1 MPLPAMTPAQR
12 LARKAEK
19 EQSLLSFLVSEL
31 WTDNDNAALL
41 WRLSTDTSATTLRA
55 MCRDR
60 LIVRDDIA
68 TGPRAVYPI
77 FGITP
82 DGIAACSGAP
92 VDTAEYQVGRLQATH
107 LPHALAVQR
116 LRIAAEASG
125 WSTWRAG
132 RLLYGTRLPVVPDA
146 LAVDPLGK
154 ITAIEMERN
163 VKSLKRRREV
173 ISGHVLAM
181 AAGKWHRVLYV
192 CDARA
197 DAERLRALYMSL
209 DQLIT
214 PGGRTPMEDVHRAR
228 FRFVNLADFL
238 RMPASIAAP
247 GPTER

>member
-1 MPLPAMTPAQR
+1 MPLPPMTPAQR
-12 LARKAEK
+12 IARKAEK
-19 EQSLLSFLVSEL
+19 ERRLLAFLISEL

-41 WRLSTDTSATTLRA
+41 WGLSADASATTLRA

-60 LIVRDDIA
+60 LVVRDDILI
-68 TGPRAVYPI
+68 GPRAIYPI

-82 DGIAACSGAP
+82 DGIAACDGAP
-92 VDTAEYQVGRLQATH
+92 LDAAEYQLGRLQPTH

-116 LRIAAEASG
+116 LRIVAEGSG
-125 WSTWRAG
+125 WTAWRAG

-146 LAVDPLGK
+146 LAIDPRGRV
-154 ITAIEMERN
+154 TAIEMERN

-181 AAGKWHRVLYV
+181 AACKWQRVLYV

-209 DQLIT
+209 DQLVT

-238 RMPASIAAP
+238 RMPASIAAYGP
-247 GPTER
+247 GER